1 VLVGSYVPGSSPLH
15 RAPAGAK
22 LAVLAAGLLTLAVLR
37 SPAAVGAGAAVVV
50 AAAVLAGVPAR
61 ALAAQVA
68 PVVPALVLVAAVQV
82 WLAGPRAALVATG
95 SLLVAV
101 AAAGTVTLTTRT
113 QELIDALVRGLGPL
127 RRVGVEPERV
137 ALVLALAVR
146 SVAVLAEIARQVRE
160 ARAARGAERS
170 LRAFAVP
177 FVLRSLR
184 HADRLGE
191 ALAARGVDD

>member
-1 VLVGSYVPGSSPLH
+1 MLVGSYVPGSSPLH